1 MGTSKGYIAPTTIP
15 WSQAKRAVTGYINNG
30 DDDSRAKAASKFAA
44 AMNHDIASSSAFSQA
59 VGNVLSF
66 SQSVSRGGFSNALRD
81 FGRDDLIGKSSE
93 EIYQSL
99 IHEFTNNGSTT
110 EDYLAAEAISL
121 ALQELDIHDMEKVNE
136 VSSDV
141 LLKEMIIEY
150 TKLSFAFRYEEKIS
164 MKRTPAETKNLI
176 VKMNKYISNKL
187 HTELDLSSLKYVDF
201 NKMDSSEIVKTAL
214 KDAYLMFELYYGEA

>member
-44 AMNHDIASSSAFSQA
+44 AMNRDIASSSAFSQA
-59 VGNVLSF
+59 VGNILSF
-66 SQSVSRGGFSNALRD
+66 SQSVSRGGLSNALRD

-99 IHEFTNNGSTT
+99 IHDFTNNGSTT

-150 TKLSFAFRYEEKIS
+150 TKLSFVFRYEEKIS

-201 NKMDSSEIVKTAL
+201 NKMNSSEIVTTAL
-214 KDAYLMFELYYGEA
+214 KDAYHMFELYYGEA

>member
-214 KDAYLMFELYYGEA
+214 KDAYHMFELYYGEA

>member
-110 EDYLAAEAISL
+110 EDYLAADAISL

-214 KDAYLMFELYYGEA
+214 KDAYHMFELYYGEA

>member
-201 NKMDSSEIVKTAL
+201 NKMNSSEIVTTAL
-214 KDAYLMFELYYGEA
+214 KDAYHMFELYYGEA